1 MEEEIQTGY
10 TIKTEA
16 FSGPFDLLLEL
27 IENKKLFVNEIS
39 LAEITADYIEHV
51 RKMESLDLGQATHFA
66 VVAATLI
73 LIKSKSLL
81 PNLPLTKEEETSI
94 DDLELRLKLY
104 QAIKD
109 IAPYIKEKYGK
120 VLLLPLPDRPVGTV
134 LFSPDKNLKKESI
147 ESAILNVLGSLPVKV
162 NLPEVTVKTIVSI
175 EEMISSLEER
185 ITSTMTLS
193 FKEFSYLE
201 SSEAKEVKI
210 HTIVSF
216 LALLELV
223 RTGII
228 DVMQT
233 NAYDDI
239 TISKQIENI

>member
-1 MEEEIQTGY
+1 MEEATQTGY
-10 TIKTEA
+10 TIKTET

-39 LAEITADYIEHV
+39 LSEITTDYIEHV
-51 RKMESLDLGQATHFA
+51 RKMEALDLGQATQFA

-73 LIKSKSLL
+73 LIKSRSLL
-81 PNLPLTKEEETSI
+81 PGLPLTKEEETSI
-94 DDLELRLKLY
+94 NDLELRLKLY
-104 QAIKD
+104 QVIKD
-109 IAPYIKEKYGK
+109 IEPYIKEKYGK
-120 VLLLPLPDRPVGTV
+120 VILLPLPDRPIGTI
-134 LFSPDKNLKKESI
+134 LFSPDKNLKKTSI
-147 ESAILNVLGSLPVKV
+147 EEAIANVIGALPKKTI
-162 NLPEVTVKTIVSI
+162 LPEVTVKTIVSI

-185 ITSTMTLS
+185 ITKTMSLS
-193 FKEFSYLE
+193 FREFSHID

-223 RTGII
+223 RTGLV

-233 NAYDDI
+233 NAYDDM
-239 TISKQIENI
+239 TINKRIETI